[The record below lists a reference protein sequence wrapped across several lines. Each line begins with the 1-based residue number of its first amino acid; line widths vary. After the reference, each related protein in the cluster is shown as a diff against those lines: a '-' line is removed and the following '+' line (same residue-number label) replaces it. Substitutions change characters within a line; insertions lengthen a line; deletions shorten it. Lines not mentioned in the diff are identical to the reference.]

1 MNTPLS
7 MLWDR
12 LAEIYNRLGTDNP
25 KQCKSDMVNCIEYVY
40 SSKKIVCPAHLSV
53 FLTALLNGCDF
64 MDAAEQAL
72 KCVGECGQCV
82 VCMECASEF
91 YLIIQKK
98 KIVRPLP
105 MEMKDYF
112 SGDSQLQY
120 YVSAYKNVK
129 LSRDIN
135 NSLLCLK
142 GFSSST
148 PTIYSA
154 VFGNDTC
161 VGGGFYLNVN
171 GFGVAIDP
179 GIGYVE
185 NMHRNGVFIE
195 DINAVIVTH
204 NHLDHNKDIRTISA
218 LQYDLNE
225 YYKRRTKFYTKYF
238 GQFDNPEHQISWWLD
253 EGTQKDNES
262 DNSISLNS
270 HVLSACTDWIK
281 LSEDISIMAFPTEHI
296 KEGVSYGIK
305 CRICLKEKE
314 VVIGYTSDTK
324 FFPEL
329 LEYLQEADVIIFNIS
344 DTYEK
349 DIRGYKSKSSHL
361 GYDGSIQILK
371 SGKLSYQL
379 AIASEFCCTNGD
391 YRMKLVKKLGEQAEI
406 KENRYVIAGEVGL
419 QVLLDNMKVVCS
431 CCKCAESLD
440 NIIMVAPEREFGKIE
455 YICNR
460 CRATLANT
468 LNHGY

>member
-12 LAEIYNRLGTDNP
+12 LVEIYNRLGTYSP
-25 KQCKSDMVNCIEYVY
+25 EQCKNDMVKCIEHIY
-40 SSKKIVCPAHLSV
+40 SSGKLVYPDHLSV
-53 FLTALLNGCDF
+53 FLTALLDSCDF
-64 MDAAEQAL
+64 IDAAEQAS
-72 KCVGECGQCV
+72 KCERECGQCV
-82 VCMECASEF
+82 VCMKCANKF
-91 YLIIQKK
+91 YSIMQKET
-98 KIVRPLP
+98 VGRSLP
-105 MEMKDYF
+105 MEMVDYF
-112 SGDSQLQY
+112 SSDSQLQY
-120 YVSAYKNVK
+120 YVSAHKNVK

-154 VFGNDTC
+154 VFSNDTC

-171 GFGVAIDP
+171 GFGVVIDP

-204 NHLDHNKDIRTISA
+204 NHLDHNKDIGTISA
-218 LQYDLNE
+218 LQHDLNR
-225 YYKRRTKFYTKYF
+225 YYERRTGFYKKYF
-238 GQFDNPEHQISWWLD
+238 GQINNPEHKISWWLD

-262 DNSISLNS
+262 NKSISLNS
-270 HVLSACTDWIK
+270 VVLSDCTDWTK
-281 LSEDISIMAFPTEHI
+281 VSEEISIMAFPTKHM

-329 LEYLQEADVIIFNIS
+329 LEYLQESDIIIFNIS
-344 DTYEK
+344 DIYEK
-349 DIRGYKSKSSHL
+349 DIRGYKSKSNHL
-361 GYDGSIQILK
+361 GYDGSIRILK
-371 SGKLSYQL
+371 SSELSYQL

-391 YRMKLVKKLGEQAEI
+391 YRMKLVKKLSEQAEL
-406 KENRYVIAGEVGL
+406 KEKRYVIASEVGL
-419 QVLLDNMKVVCS
+419 QVSLDNLQVVCS
-431 CCKCAESLD
+431 RCKCAETL
-440 NIIMVAPEREFGKIE
+440 NNVVVVAPEREFGKIE

-460 CRATLANT
+460 CRETLAGI
-468 LNHGY
+468 L

>member
-12 LAEIYNRLGTDNP
+12 LVEIYNRLGTDSP
-25 KQCKSDMVNCIEYVY
+25 EQCKSDMVNCIQHIY
-40 SSKKIVCPAHLSV
+40 SSEKLVCPAHLSA
-53 FLTALLNGCDF
+53 FLIDLSDSCDF
-64 MDAAEQAL
+64 TDAAERAS
-72 KCVGECGQCV
+72 KYVGECGQCV
-82 VCMECASEF
+82 VCMKCASKF
-91 YLIIQKK
+91 YSIIQKK
-98 KIVRPLP
+98 TVERSLP
-105 MEMKDYF
+105 MEMVDYF
-112 SGDSQLQY
+112 SSDSQLQY

-154 VFGNDTC
+154 VFSDDTC

-171 GFGVAIDP
+171 GFGVVIDP

-204 NHLDHNKDIRTISA
+204 NHLDHNKDIGTISA
-218 LQYDLNE
+218 LQHDLNG
-225 YYKRRTKFYTKYF
+225 YYERRTKFFKKYF
-238 GQFDNPEHQISWWLD
+238 DQIDNPEHKISWLLD

-262 DNSISLNS
+262 NKLIRLNS
-270 HVLSACTDWIK
+270 VVLSDCTDWTK
-281 LSEDISIMAFPTEHI
+281 LSEEISIMAFPTDHMR
-296 KEGVSYGIK
+296 EGVSYGIK
-305 CRICLKEKE
+305 CKICLNEKKI
-314 VVIGYTSDTK
+314 VIGYTSDTK

-329 LEYLQEADVIIFNIS
+329 LEYLQESDIIIFNIS
-344 DTYEK
+344 DIYEK
-349 DIRGYKSKSSHL
+349 DIRGYKSKSNHL
-361 GYDGSIQILK
+361 GYDGSIRILK
-371 SGKLSYQL
+371 SDELSYQL

-391 YRMKLVKKLGEQAEI
+391 YRMKLVKKLSEQAELEE
-406 KENRYVIAGEVGL
+406 KRYVIASEVGL
-419 QVLLDNMKVVCS
+419 QVSLDELKVVCS
-431 CCKCAESLD
+431 RCKCTESLD
-440 NIIMVAPEREFGKIE
+440 KVVVVAPKLEFGKIE

-460 CRATLANT
+460 CRETLAGIPKT
-468 LNHGY
+468 